1 MNKVKNYA
9 LLISLFAVIVLGFL
23 LDSSVKEKK
32 RFKANQNSLLSEVKF
47 YKSKDSLNVASVEK
61 LTLKNSELKKF
72 NADLVNTIESLNIKV
87 RRLQSVS
94 QTATDTDY
102 KVKIQVKDSLI
113 YLPGRV
119 DTLKC
124 VEFSDKWLW
133 VSGCVKNK
141 QFSGLIES
149 KDTIQQFVHR
159 VPRKFLFFKY
169 GTKAIRQEVVCKNP
183 HTQITFTEYI
193 ELKK

>member
-9 LLISLFAVIVLGFL
+9 LLISLFAAIVLGFL
-23 LDSSVKEKK
+23 LDGSIKEKK
-32 RFKANQNSLLSEVKF
+32 RFKANQNSLLSEVNY

-61 LTLKNSELKKF
+61 LTLTNSEFKKF
-72 NADLVNTIESLNIKV
+72 NTDLVKTVESLDIKV
-87 RRLQSVS
+87 RRLQSAS
-94 QTATDTDY
+94 KTATDTDY
-102 KVKIQVKDSLI
+102 KVKIQIKDSLI

-124 VEFSDKWLW
+124 VEFADAWLS
-133 VSGCVKNK
+133 VSGCVRNK

-149 KDTIQQFVHR
+149 KDTIEQFVHR
-159 VPRKFLFFKY
+159 VPRKFLFFRY
-169 GTKAIRQEVVCKNP
+169 GTKAIRQEVISKNP
-183 HTQITFTEYI
+183 HTQISFSEYI